1 MKKVIQGLKKENSA
15 SFLLGSLS
23 QTPARDLENAFP
35 WATENRAIIQ
45 HSAKV
50 HQLIVLV
57 DVVAG
62 SCV

>member
-1 MKKVIQGLKKENSA
+1 MKKSHQGLKKENSA

-45 HSAKV
+45 LSARCTN
-50 HQLIVLV
+50 LSYWLMW
-57 DVVAG
+57 
-62 SCV
+62 